1 MPHHY
6 PRPTLSTCGPVIL
19 EGLCG
24 ARDDRC
30 SICFIFFPYLL
41 DSFSIFVSCFFIL
54 FWYAFHMFYIS
65 FIYIYFHFFP
75 TGELFTVGAAP
86 QKNLHVFYGQYI
98 FLLKW
103 PEAYVII
110 CVCNKQ
116 WRKMTPTCNSF
127 SGSKTSISMILT
139 KNSIWFYSFHFFRET
154 KTYLFFF
161 NCLNPNGPLRRHF
174 EGSRVCG
181 QFCWDFK
188 NHQDKYGPKLLL
200 GRHEPHWGERTMVD
214 WVMQMM
220 SSLCDDGWSARFFKP
235 HNGYSS
241 FSIVLLILRGTCSVF
256 VFWPF
261 KSLSLHFLFHD
272 CFSMLNSHP
281 FVSEFHATYWFRSS
295 QDPRPSRIARM
306 PCGRCLSNKLFL
318 GPKLFHLG

>member
-1 MPHHY
+1 M
-6 PRPTLSTCGPVIL
+6 L
-19 EGLCG
+19 
-24 ARDDRC
+24 
-30 SICFIFFPYLL
+30 SICFTSLLYIFR
-41 DSFSIFVSCFFIL
+41 
-54 FWYAFHMFYIS
+54 
-65 FIYIYFHFFP
+65 FFP
-75 TGELFTVGAAP
+75 TGELFKVGAAP
-86 QKNLHVFYGQYI
+86 QKKLNVFYGQYI

-110 CVCNKQ
+110 CVCNTQ

-161 NCLNPNGPLRRHF
+161 QLSESQWPFKTSFWRLTCPWAILLGVWKPSGQVWAKASPGASRTSLRRKND
-174 EGSRVCG
+174 
-181 QFCWDFK
+181 CWLVGWCRWCSACVMMGDLQDF
-188 NHQDKYGPKLLL
+188 
-200 GRHEPHWGERTMVD
+200 
-214 WVMQMM
+214 
-220 SSLCDDGWSARFFKP
+220 SSK

-241 FSIVLLILRGTCSVF
+241 FFIVLLILRGTWSVF

-306 PCGRCLSNKLFL
+306 PCGRCLSNAIFL
-318 GPKLFHLG
+318 GPKLFHLGYGSRFGCQREHQHDHIWYWRIQLPIPILPPWGPVVLFWMGHIVSQ